1 MLKVRN
7 KYKPIYTTDKN
18 VILITGGRGSG
29 KSFEVSTFLKRLT
42 YEAGHVILFSRFTMV
57 AAEDSIIPEFTE
69 KMELEND
76 KKFFHIT
83 KKEIINTFSGSSIL
97 FRGIK
102 TSSGNQIGVLK
113 GIQGLST
120 FVLDEGEEWQSSDD
134 FDTLSLSIRTAGV
147 KNRIIIIMNPTD
159 DSHFIYEKYIKD
171 SHRIEIVDGV
181 PVQISTHPDVLH
193 IHTCYLDNIQHLSEK
208 FLNEVKSLKAEHE
221 KMDDELKPFSRY
233 ATKVI
238 GRWSDIPEGV
248 IFPNVEYVDEFDK
261 TLAYNFGL
269 DFGFH
274 PDPDVLVKVAV
285 DTKRKFIYVQELF
298 MEYGQGYEYLNKRLS
313 RFCTQNNQIV
323 ADTNEGRA
331 RNEIANHG
339 FNVVPAKKGA
349 GSVAE
354 RLKAMQEFK
363 ICVVGDSPNLKE
375 ALRKYKWDDKR
386 AGIPINKFKHFPD
399 AIGYAYDYLTREV
412 ELW

>member
-1 MLKVRN
+1 
-7 KYKPIYTTDKN
+7 
-18 VILITGGRGSG
+18 
-29 KSFEVSTFLKRLT
+29 
-42 YEAGHVILFSRFTMV
+42 
-57 AAEDSIIPEFTE
+57 
-69 KMELEND
+69 
-76 KKFFHIT
+76 
-83 KKEIINTFSGSSIL
+83 
-97 FRGIK
+97 
-102 TSSGNQIGVLK
+102 
-113 GIQGLST
+113 
-120 FVLDEGEEWQSSDD
+120 
-134 FDTLSLSIRTAGV
+134 
-147 KNRIIIIMNPTD
+147 
-159 DSHFIYEKYIKD
+159 
-171 SHRIEIVDGV
+171 
-181 PVQISTHPDVLH
+181 
-193 IHTCYLDNIQHLSEK
+193 
-208 FLNEVKSLKAEHE
+208 
-221 KMDDELKPFSRY
+221 
-233 ATKVI
+233 
-238 GRWSDIPEGV
+238 
-248 IFPNVEYVDEFDK
+248 VEYVDEFDK

>member
-171 SHRIEIVDGV
+171 SHRIEMVDGV

-233 ATKVI
+233 STKVI